1 MAGALL
7 FACVLSSAVIA
18 TDGAAAPTLEQVLSA
33 YKLQAFEPKIKE
45 YGVETLDEAFDMLD
59 PETLMG
65 PDIGMTK
72 DEATVLGAA
81 LTLIHS
87 KVPSGTR
94 SWGGAFKAFGN
105 LLSAQGDGAKAGAVI
120 DIGRESLFAIMGW
133 DEL

>member
-1 MAGALL
+1 
-7 FACVLSSAVIA
+7 VLSSAVIA
-18 TDGAAAPTLEQVLSA
+18 MDGAAAAPTLEQVLSA
-33 YKLQAFEPKIKE
+33 LSYKLQAFEPKIKE

-72 DEATVLGAA
+72 DEATVLGPA

-87 KVPSGTR
+87 KLPSGTR
-94 SWGGAFKAFGN
+94 SWVGAFKAFGN
-105 LLSAQGDGAKAGAVI
+105 LLSAKDDGAKAGAAI
-120 DIGRESLFAIMGW
+120 DIGRETLFAIMGW

>member
-1 MAGALL
+1 MASALL

-59 PETLMG
+59 PEALMG

-72 DEATVLGAA
+72 DEATALGAA
-81 LTLIHS
+81 LTLVHS

-94 SWGGAFKAFGN
+94 SWGGAFKAFGS
-105 LLSAQGDGAKAGAVI
+105 LLTAKDDGAKADAAI
-120 DIGRESLFAIMGW
+120 SIGKESLFAVMGW